1 MAVASMD
8 SLDSLHTEDVTDF
21 IAGIADQDVKNILV
35 DIRVEGDER
44 GMEMEGMSGDE
55 HQCYPN

>member
-1 MAVASMD
+1 MD

-44 GMEMEGMSGDE
+44 GMELEGMSGDK